1 MRSLRH
7 ILVILLSL
15 ALVLPAWA
23 GLPAPS
29 AQPHCQAMGASAP
42 VMAHHHAHSG
52 KMGHTGSST
61 CCQGDHCERTCA
73 APAVLPVAV
82 LPPALP
88 VATPQRIAFL
98 PSFLPSAMP
107 TGVWHPPRRS

>member
-1 MRSLRH
+1 MRSIRH

-29 AQPHCQAMGASAP
+29 GQPHCQGMGDSAP
-42 VMAHHHAHSG
+42 AMAHHHIHSG
-52 KMGHTGSST
+52 KMGHTST
-61 CCQGDHCERTCA
+61 CCLGDHCEHSCVSPVA
-73 APAVLPVAV
+73 LPVAL

-88 VATPQRIAFL
+88 VATPQRIAFIPPFIL
-98 PSFLPSAMP
+98 SAMP